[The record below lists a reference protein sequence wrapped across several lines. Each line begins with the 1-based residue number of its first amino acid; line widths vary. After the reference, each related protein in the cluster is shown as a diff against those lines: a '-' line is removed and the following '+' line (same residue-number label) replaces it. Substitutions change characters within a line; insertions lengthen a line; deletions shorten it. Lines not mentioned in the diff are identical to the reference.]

1 MKCYIVIELGD
12 PPKIIGVFKT
22 KASAEKVACA
32 DDKAWR
38 NIIEKEIQN

>member
-1 MKCYIVIELGD
+1 MKCYIVIELSD

-22 KASAEKVACA
+22 KASAEKAAYA
-32 DDKAWR
+32 DSKAWR

>member
-12 PPKIIGVFKT
+12 IPRIISVFKT
-22 KASAEKVACA
+22 KASAEKAAYA
-32 DDKAWR
+32 DSKAWR

>member
-22 KASAEKVACA
+22 KASAEKAACA

>member
-22 KASAEKVACA
+22 KESAEKAAYA
-32 DDKAWR
+32 DSEAWR

>member
-22 KASAEKVACA
+22 KESAEKAACA

>member
-22 KASAEKVACA
+22 RASAEKAACA

>member
-12 PPKIIGVFKT
+12 PPKIIGIFKT
-22 KASAEKVACA
+22 RASAEKAACA